1 MEMANQ
7 SPLFDQRAIHY
18 VFSYIMHH
26 PSKLYSDDKILLTVD
41 DFPGKLDSIIFGALY
56 NLAFTGINRIT
67 PVNLENYLTGFQAQ
81 YDTYIA
87 LDGPRI
93 VSLFIDLAAE
103 DDEKY
108 FDLYYS
114 RVKKFTTLRELKAK
128 GFSVDEFYNPSYLN
142 KEDEEERFNRLTV
155 ADILSKI
162 REKVQLVENKHFAR
176 QDSVGQYASKGI
188 RNLLSELRAMPEVG
202 IPIQGEIL
210 NYTTRGCRKGK
221 MYMYSAPS
229 GGGKALPNS
238 TLIPMFDGTWKT
250 VGEVKVGDKLIDRY
264 GKPTTVLQIYPQG
277 YKRVYEVSFKDGRTA
292 LCNDE
297 HLWSYNTATQRGN
310 KLYTKTLREIINEG
324 AKLNYKT
331 TDGAWKYLVPV
342 NEAVQYAQKDLKI
355 DPYIMGLMIGDGS
368 FRQHDSNKALQF
380 SSNDTEL
387 IESIERIMNWGSLK
401 GSEHNYTYYFYNI
414 DTKQNVYVEHFLKD
428 YPELLN
434 TYATN
439 KSIPDDYLYSSVE
452 DRWALF
458 QGLMDTD
465 GSIDNKGCCSFSTT
479 SDKLA
484 QQMRQLCLSLGLKVS
499 VRLDERMDKYT
510 NGYCYDI
517 TIMSRPED
525 KCNFFRL
532 SRKVA
537 IVEAYLNN
545 GKRKEANTHNAIVN
559 IEDLGYDEEMTC
571 FYVDNNEHLFLTE
584 DYIVTHNT
592 RTMVGNACSI
602 AFPYIENGK
611 LVRREQL
618 RPVLFVATEMSAD
631 EIQTLIL
638 AWISG
643 VDEEK
648 ILLGSYSEDEE
659 KLLNIAIKI
668 MEQYEKNFIIE
679 AIPNPSIKTLKGLIT
694 NYILNDDIEYIF
706 YDYIFTSVGLM
717 NEFHAVGLRE
727 DVVLMMLS
735 NTLKEIAA
743 EYNVFVMTGTQL
755 NGTWEGKM
763 TRNANML
770 RGSKAIADKIDVGVI
785 GVRCCQE
792 EIEQIQEYAQSMGVG
807 IPNLVLDVYKNRRG
821 KMCDVKIFRSFHY
834 GTCRTKDLFATTQNY
849 RPLDGV
855 IKFQYETVQEELSVY
870 GNK

>member
-229 GGGKALPNS
+229 GGGK
-238 TLIPMFDGTWKT
+238 
-250 VGEVKVGDKLIDRY
+250 
-264 GKPTTVLQIYPQG
+264 
-277 YKRVYEVSFKDGRTA
+277 
-292 LCNDE
+292 
-297 HLWSYNTATQRGN
+297 
-310 KLYTKTLREIINEG
+310 
-324 AKLNYKT
+324 
-331 TDGAWKYLVPV
+331 
-342 NEAVQYAQKDLKI
+342 
-355 DPYIMGLMIGDGS
+355 
-368 FRQHDSNKALQF
+368 
-380 SSNDTEL
+380 
-387 IESIERIMNWGSLK
+387 
-401 GSEHNYTYYFYNI
+401 
-414 DTKQNVYVEHFLKD
+414 
-428 YPELLN
+428 
-434 TYATN
+434 
-439 KSIPDDYLYSSVE
+439 
-452 DRWALF
+452 
-458 QGLMDTD
+458 
-465 GSIDNKGCCSFSTT
+465 
-479 SDKLA
+479 
-484 QQMRQLCLSLGLKVS
+484 
-499 VRLDERMDKYT
+499 
-510 NGYCYDI
+510 
-517 TIMSRPED
+517 
-525 KCNFFRL
+525 
-532 SRKVA
+532 
-537 IVEAYLNN
+537 
-545 GKRKEANTHNAIVN
+545 
-559 IEDLGYDEEMTC
+559 
-571 FYVDNNEHLFLTE
+571 
-584 DYIVTHNT
+584 T

-855 IKFQYETVQEELSVY
+855 IKFQYETVQEELSAY